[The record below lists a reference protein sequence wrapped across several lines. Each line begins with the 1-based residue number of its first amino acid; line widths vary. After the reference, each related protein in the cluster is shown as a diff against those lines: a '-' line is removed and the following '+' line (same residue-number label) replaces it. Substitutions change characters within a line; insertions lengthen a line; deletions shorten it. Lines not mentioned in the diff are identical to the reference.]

1 MTAISSAAW
10 VVHDLGLATAVGGNI
25 FGQAS
30 LEPALREVSDPV
42 ERDRVSANAWRRFS
56 WIKLAAHAAFAV
68 PWIIGRNLR
77 TGREV
82 GARARSLT
90 RTKDL
95 LIGLSLITGVVSHLI
110 GLRLA
115 RRIERGEGP
124 EESGDQRSRTLERS
138 VTTLGTV
145 NTLVNAGIL
154 GVTALLAMQAS
165 KSMRFA
171 VSSRRLP

>member
-1 MTAISSAAW
+1 VTAISSAAW

-30 LEPALREVSDPV
+30 LEPALREVSSPV
-42 ERDRVSANAWRRFS
+42 ERDRVSADAWRRFS

-68 PWIIGRNLR
+68 PWLVGRNLR

-82 GARARSLT
+82 SARARSLT
-90 RTKDL
+90 RAKDVL
-95 LIGLSLITGVVSHLI
+95 VGLSLITGVVSHLI
-110 GLRLA
+110 GMRLA
-115 RRIERGEGP
+115 HRIERGEGP
-124 EESGDQRSRTLERS
+124 EESGDERARVLERS
-138 VTTLGTV
+138 VSTLGTV

-154 GVTALLAMQAS
+154 GVTTLLAMHAS

-171 VSSRRLP
+171 LSSRRLP